1 MKVIFLKDV
10 KNVGRIGEIKDVSDG
25 YAKNFLLPNG
35 LAKTATPGSV
45 KAIET
50 KKEDEKKRIGD
61 LMSKLKNIEA
71 ESNKNPII
79 LKVKVGEKN
88 EIYGGIHEADI
99 EQALSSRGYS
109 GLKLEKLDRPIKT
122 IGLHK
127 VKIKLGKGIAGDI
140 SIEIKPQ

>member
-10 KNVGRIGEIKDVSDG
+10 KNVGRIHEIKDVSDG

-35 LAKTATPGSV
+35 LAKTATPSSV
-45 KAIET
+45 KEIEA
-50 KKEDEKKRIGD
+50 KKADEKKRIED
-61 LMSKLKNIEA
+61 LAAKLKNIES
-71 ESNKNPII
+71 ESSKSPII

-88 EIYGGIHEADI
+88 EIYGGVHESDI
-99 EQALSSRGYS
+99 EKALLERGYKD
-109 GLKLEKLDRPIKT
+109 LKIEKLDRPIKA
-122 IGLHK
+122 IGLHR